1 MTHSIIVFR
10 QGCENAFSIVA
21 ARQGSKGTHGNA
33 SSQPFWQTLI
43 AMPKPNS
50 SLSHCQFEAQR
61 GRELR
66 REPRRHDGLARSRV
80 SVQPQS
86 GRKDC
91 PPIKL
96 PAAVAR
102 RWRVHWRPNGH
113 LRRPKKVI
121 LLNYVGARAQPRHY
135 ILFSLTLTIVLLGK
149 CEMKYDPVFHDRLFR
164 ESIAIEN

>member
-1 MTHSIIVFR
+1 MDSIDIPTMTHSIIVFR

-50 SLSHCQFEAQR
+50 SLSHCQYEAQR

-96 PAAVAR
+96 PAAAVASSLAAK
-102 RWRVHWRPNGH
+102 WP
-113 LRRPKKVI
+113 LTPPKKS
-121 LLNYVGARAQPRHY
+121 Y
-135 ILFSLTLTIVLLGK
+135 
-149 CEMKYDPVFHDRLFR
+149 PVKLCGG
-164 ESIAIEN
+164 